1 MFSLKKVLL
10 AGAALLVTAGVANA
24 TTSTSSVSF
33 GPTPTDFTSPNL
45 TIQPFDTTLGTLT
58 SVTLTESATENFS
71 GSLTNQAT
79 TAQAFNF
86 AQNST
91 VELNSAE
98 SDINT
103 LFVTVSKTQD
113 FGEYK
118 GDGTI
123 ALAAGAS
130 APITGSLTAS
140 DVDNMT
146 SGFAAFENG
155 PITLNAQ
162 TLTSTTFTGGGGNI
176 TSSVATNASGTLTVA
191 YNYTAAPTPTPT
203 PAPTPTPTGVPE
215 PASMA
220 LIGAGLAGLGLLR
233 RRKA

>member
-1 MFSLKKVLL
+1 MFSFKKALL
-10 AGAALLVTAGVANA
+10 TGAAVLATAGIAHA
-24 TTSTSSVSF
+24 TTSMSSVTF
-33 GPTPTDFTSPNL
+33 GPTPTDFTSPTL

-98 SDINT
+98 SDIDS
-103 LFVTVSKTQD
+103 LFVVVSKTQD

-118 GDGTI
+118 GDGTT

-140 DVDNMT
+140 DVDTVT

-176 TSSVATNASGTLTVA
+176 TSNVATNASGTLTVA
-191 YNYTAAPTPTPT
+191 YTYTPTPT
-203 PAPTPTPTGVPE
+203 PAPTSVPE

-220 LIGAGLAGLGLLR
+220 LLGAGLAGLGLLR
-233 RRKA
+233 RCRA

>member
-1 MFSLKKVLL
+1 MLGFKKALL
-10 AGAALLVTAGVANA
+10 AAVAVLATAGIAQA
-24 TTSTSSVSF
+24 TSSMSSVTF
-33 GPTPTDFTSPNL
+33 GPTPTDFTSPTL

-58 SVTLTESATENFS
+58 SVTLTMSATENFS

-98 SDINT
+98 SDIDS
-103 LFVTVSKTQD
+103 LFVVVSKTQD

-118 GDGTI
+118 GDGTT

-140 DVDNMT
+140 DVDNVT

-191 YNYTAAPTPTPT
+191 YNYTPTPT
-203 PAPTPTPTGVPE
+203 PAPTGIPE

-220 LIGAGLAGLGLLR
+220 LLGAGLAGLGLLR
-233 RRKA
+233 RHNA